1 MAPRLVSR
9 TGAGASLAV
18 VASLAFAAPAWAGA
32 NSPTGTLLPPA
43 KTTAPEVGVGA
54 PGEGG
59 PAPKVSKPGA
69 SPDGRGPS
77 VPTVVVPV
85 LGPCVVTSP
94 IRNPDGSYVEAPVGG
109 YLFGTGIV
117 DPNGQVSKV
126 VDIRCVGPG
135 QPAAPPPVPPA
146 ASDVWEV
153 VPLTGGAIGVNPH
166 ERGVTGAVTGLW
178 YSGPHDPQTVTTN
191 VRGYT
196 VTATAAP
203 LLYTWSFG
211 DGAGGTSTV
220 AGRDDPAAG
229 EDSTAWAARHVYE
242 SAGDYE
248 LSVAVRWSGSYTWA
262 GHGFSGTGNLG
273 SVTVTMSRPYQ
284 VNAIDSVL
292 VGQ

>member
-1 MAPRLVSR
+1 MAPRFVS
-9 TGAGASLAV
+9 AWVGASLAV
-18 VASLAFAAPAWAGA
+18 VASLTGASTAWAGA

-43 KTTAPEVGVGA
+43 KSTAPEVGLGA

-69 SPDGRGPS
+69 SPDGRDPS
-77 VPTVVVPV
+77 APTVIVPV
-85 LGPCVVTSP
+85 LGPCVSKEAVYA
-94 IRNPDGSYVEAPVGG
+94 PDGTLIEPAVGG

-126 VDIRCVGPG
+126 VDIRCVGPDE
-135 QPAAPPPVPPA
+135 PVAPPPVPPA

-153 VPLTGGAIGVNPH
+153 VPLTGGTIGVNPH

-178 YSGPHDPQTVTTN
+178 YTGPHDPQTVGTN
-191 VRGYT
+191 IRGYT

-203 LLYTWSFG
+203 RLYTWSFG
-211 DGAGGTSTV
+211 DGAGGTSTT

-229 EDSTAWAARHVYE
+229 EDSTEWAARHVYE

-248 LSVAVRWSGSYTWA
+248 LSVAIMWSGSYTWA

-273 SVTVTMSRPYQ
+273 SVTVVISRPYR
-284 VNAIDSVL
+284 VNAVESVL
-292 VGQ
+292 VGR